1 MYNIENS
8 EKDLIEKYFD
18 ENTDFPEEVIIKED
32 ILKNGVN
39 YTDESLLNSKFQEKA
54 YFLFT
59 FDVDTPDK
67 VKSKSKIIP
76 QEFKIKNGIYNLKDT
91 IIQSRYNYN
100 SPYKIDFIDN
110 KLKLLLDNKIIAD
123 VEFVPEHD
131 YYKNNLSDGT
141 RIDEIAPA
149 IYWGETL
156 DITVFRICE
165 YWGLNEECK
174 FCDINENYRSWG
186 FLRKDVGSIIKP
198 EKVAEAISIASK
210 DKNVKRYLITG
221 GSIKNHEKEFNFYI
235 KYIKEI
241 ESIMDNKLPSRLNI
255 EAMDNNYLE
264 KFYEAGVDYY
274 HPNLEIYDKKL
285 FSFVSPGK
293 NKFVGYDQWVNAILN
308 ANKIFGTGNVSPN
321 FVAGAELLN
330 YKDYGFND
338 INKALDSTIKGIEY
352 FMENGVT
359 PKFDS
364 LAIEPLSWYG
374 KNIKI
379 DAPLYYYIKLY
390 RKYHEFR
397 KMYGLPYPNGLGEGG
412 TGRSKVPA
420 SAFMDL

>member
-1 MYNIENS
+1 MYELKNENS
-8 EKDLIEKYFD
+8 LIEKYFD
-18 ENTDFPEEVIIKED
+18 ENTDFPREVILKED
-32 ILKNGVN
+32 ILKHGINF
-39 YTDESLLNSKFQEKA
+39 TDNALLNSKFQEKA

-59 FDVDTPDK
+59 FDVDKPDK

-76 QEFKIKNGIYNLKDT
+76 QEFKIKNGIYNLRNT
-91 IIQSRYNYN
+91 IIQSRYDSN

-110 KLKLLLDNKIIAD
+110 GLKLLLNNKIIAD

-131 YYKNNLSDGT
+131 YYKYNLNDGT

-149 IYWGETL
+149 IYWGQTL

-174 FCDINENYRSWG
+174 FCDINENFRSWG
-186 FLRKDVGSIIKP
+186 FLRKDVGAVIDP

-210 DKNVKRYLITG
+210 DNNVKRYLITG

-235 KYIKEI
+235 KYINDV
-241 ESIMDNKLPSRLNI
+241 ESMLDRNLPSRLNI
-255 EAMDNNYLE
+255 EAINNIDYLQ
-264 KFYEAGVDYY
+264 KLYDAGVDYY
-274 HPNLEIYDKKL
+274 HPNLEIFDKKL

-293 NKFVGYDQWVNAILN
+293 DKFIGYDEWLNAIFK

-321 FVAGAELLN
+321 FVAGAELLRYN
-330 YKDYGFND
+330 NNGFNTID
-338 INKALDSTIKGIEY
+338 DALNSTINGIRY
-352 FMENGVT
+352 LMENGVT

-364 LAIEPLSWYG
+364 LAVEPLSWYG
-374 KNIKI
+374 KYYNIDI
-379 DAPLYYYIKLY
+379 PLYYYIKLY
-390 RKYHEFR
+390 RKYYEYK

-412 TGRSKVPA
+412 TGKSKVPA